1 MDKAK
6 QIRLAIDKNT
16 ADLVSFCLKRDGD
29 SQVVDTQY
37 MHKRRSKSTYLF
49 NVNELLDGLYTLEIS
64 NAQQVVT
71 HQVTVDTAET
81 ARSSR
86 QIAIAR

>member
-37 MHKRRSKSTYLF
+37 MIREEASRHTYST
-49 NVNELLDGLYTLEIS
+49 
-64 NAQQVVT
+64 
-71 HQVTVDTAET
+71 
-81 ARSSR
+81 
-86 QIAIAR
+86 